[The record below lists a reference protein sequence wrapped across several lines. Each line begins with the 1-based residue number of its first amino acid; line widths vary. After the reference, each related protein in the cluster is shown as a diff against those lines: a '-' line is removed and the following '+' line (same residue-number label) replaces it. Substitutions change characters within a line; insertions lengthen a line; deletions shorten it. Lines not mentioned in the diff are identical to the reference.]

1 MGIFTLAEITRITDG
16 RRVPNRSG
24 DPDRPVRRVWTDS
37 RTIRPGD
44 LFVAL
49 TGERFDGQHYVKDAL
64 RNGAV
69 AALVRRGYGST
80 SKPGALIEVDDPLRA
95 FQALAAAHRRRFVV
109 PVVAVTGSNGK
120 TTTKT
125 MIGSILSERF
135 ETLITAA
142 NYNNHIGVPQTMLR
156 LTTRHRAAVIEMG
169 ISVAGEMSRLCEIAA
184 PTHGVVTNI
193 GPAHLASFGSL
204 EAVARA
210 KGELLRCLPADGTA
224 ILNADDAFFHELQG
238 LFPGRLLSFGF
249 NETADVRA
257 LRVESDG
264 TSFSIV
270 SVGIRGQKRLL
281 PIMLRMAGR
290 HNIANALAAIATG
303 KALGIG
309 AAAIRTGL
317 ARCRPS
323 AMRSEVRR
331 WGGVTVLN
339 DCYNANP
346 ASVRAAVEWLA
357 EAKGTGRSFA
367 VLGDMLE
374 LGKDAVQVHRDVGRV
389 LASRADFVLT
399 TGELGAEIAAGALAG
414 GMAPDRVLT
423 ASDHERLAQKLRAL
437 ARKGDVVL
445 VKGSRGAR
453 MERVLEAL

>member
-1 MGIFTLAEITRITDG
+1 VGIFTLREIARIVEG
-16 RRVPNRSG
+16 RLASNRQG
-24 DPDRPVRRVWTDS
+24 EMDRTVRRVWTDS
-37 RTIRPGD
+37 RTIRSGD
-44 LFVAL
+44 VFVAL
-49 TGERFDGQHYVKDAL
+49 TGERFDGHQYVTQAL

-69 AALVRRGYGST
+69 AALVRQGYES
-80 SKPGALIEVDDPLRA
+80 PPIAGALIKVDDPLRA
-95 FQALAAAHRRRFVV
+95 FQALAAAHRRRFAI

-156 LTTRHRAAVIEMG
+156 ITPRHRAAVIEMG
-169 ISVAGEMSRLCEIAA
+169 ISAAGEMTRLCEIAA

-210 KGELLRCLPADGTA
+210 KGELLRSLPAEGTA

-238 LFPGRLLSFGF
+238 LVTSRVLSFGF
-249 NETADVRA
+249 MKTADVRA

-264 TSFSIV
+264 TSFSII
-270 SVGIRGQKRLL
+270 SVGIRGQKRPLSVT
-281 PIMLRMAGR
+281 LRMAGR

-309 AAAIRTGL
+309 AEAIRRGL
-317 ARCRPS
+317 ARCRPA

-357 EAKGTGRSFA
+357 EAKGAGRSFV

-374 LGKDAVQVHRDVGRV
+374 LGEEAVEFHRDVGRG

-399 TGELGAEIAAGALAG
+399 TGILGAEIAAGALAG
-414 GMAPDRVLT
+414 GMAPDHVLT
-423 ASDHERLAQKLRAL
+423 ASDHQRLAEKLRAL

>member
-1 MGIFTLAEITRITDG
+1 MFTLKEIARIVEG
-16 RRVPNRSG
+16 RM
-24 DPDRPVRRVWTDS
+24 DPKSPRDWHRTVRRVWTDS
-37 RTIRPGD
+37 RTVHAGD

-49 TGERFDGQHYVKDAL
+49 TGDRFDGHRYVTDAL
-64 RNGAV
+64 RHGAV
-69 AALVRRGYGST
+69 AALVRRGYAASDKAGIR
-80 SKPGALIEVDDPLRA
+80 IEVDDPLRA
-95 FQALAAAHRRRFVV
+95 FQSVAAAHRRRFDI

-125 MIGSILSERF
+125 MIGLVLAERF

-142 NYNNHIGVPQTMLR
+142 NYNNHIGVPQTILR
-156 LTTRHRAAVIEMG
+156 LSGRHRGAVIEMG
-169 ISVAGEMSRLCEIAA
+169 VSAAGEMTRLCEIAA
-184 PTHGVVTNI
+184 PTHGVITNI

-210 KGELLRCLPADGTA
+210 KGELLSSLPAHGTA
-224 ILNADDAFFHELQG
+224 ILNADDAFFHTLRK
-238 LFPGRLLSFGF
+238 LVPGRVLSFGF
-249 NETADVRA
+249 NAAADVRA

-264 TSFSIV
+264 TSFSMV
-270 SVGIRGQKRLL
+270 SVQIVGQKRPLAVTL
-281 PIMLRMAGR
+281 KMAGR

-309 AAAIRTGL
+309 AEAIRRGL
-317 ARCRPS
+317 ARCRPA

-357 EAKGTGRSFA
+357 EAKGAGRSFA

-374 LGKDAVQVHRDVGRV
+374 LGADAAQAHRDVGRV
-389 LASRADFVLT
+389 LASSADFVLT
-399 TGELGAEIAAGALAG
+399 TGALGAEIAAGALAG

-423 ASDHERLAQKLRAL
+423 ASDHERLAKKLRAL

-445 VKGSRGAR
+445 LKGSRGSR
-453 MERVLEAL
+453 MERVLETL